1 MAQEKSTLPAE
12 TFKSRLLAIEEK
24 IEEMIDE
31 SENTQ
36 DRHDK

>member
-31 SENTQ
+31 NQNSE
-36 DRHDK
+36 DRLDE